1 MALGDVIRNLRME
14 KGLSPGELAKQS
26 GVSRPYLWQLES
38 GGKTNPSF
46 DVLEKLACALGVTVS
61 DFSEAEVRQDR
72 QVDEL
77 PKGLAAFYKER
88 GSHLGVSKRDIE
100 VMKNVSFRGRQPE
113 AAEDWELLF
122 LFLKKWV
129 R

>member
-61 DFSEAEVRQDR
+61 GWGWGIATPC
-72 QVDEL
+72 L
-77 PKGLAAFYKER
+77 PAKRAAW
-88 GSHLGVSKRDIE
+88 S
-100 VMKNVSFRGRQPE
+100 
-113 AAEDWELLF
+113 A
-122 LFLKKWV
+122 
-129 R
+129 